1 MNSGKKAL
9 KLSVK
14 LWLLIGMISI
24 VGLVIAIIVSNTV
37 VRSRLRDD
45 IMREV
50 SSSLGYY
57 AFAIDSWFVQNQVV
71 VESMATVIDRLGE
84 GIAYELTGAFVEEV
98 DSMVLA
104 YVGFADEN
112 RLISAGLGAD
122 WLPPPGFYVNLR
134 LWYIPPDAYSF
145 TQISE
150 PYVSVG
156 YPYSIVVSVSS
167 RIPGIDAVL
176 GADLMIEEIM
186 SLVDSIQPP
195 FNGYVFLVTP
205 EGQIVSHPD
214 EDLRP
219 TGTEIRNLRDFRTY
233 DVFFDTERTTGGYHA
248 FMTSTGERAYLLT
261 YVMPTTG
268 WTMAMVVMA
277 PQIDIYIWV
286 TLSIIITTFA
296 VVLLIKSSA
305 ILFFLTGLLR
315 KTINRKIDFFNK
327 KSDSLVTGINIPQS
341 NYSDNSFQLDK
352 IDTEFNK
359 VVDDV
364 MRLNRDVVAMY
375 GQHEVGSYKSY
386 IDVSRHSGIYKEIA
400 SKINDFVSAL
410 IGNRTNII
418 DYFRDLADGNFEAKR
433 RNTFVGDEAYI
444 NDVLDSVK
452 NTIADI
458 ATSAYILAE
467 RASQGDLS
475 SSIDS
480 SQYKGNWADLAEKLN
495 DLVIDVNTPLIAI
508 RDNVE
513 LMANGDFSLLEMH
526 SPGVFG
532 EIIDSCNKTN
542 RIAQAYMDELTT
554 VLQKMASGDLN
565 VNLEENYVGS
575 YAPIGEAI
583 TIIVNSLNKTLTDIS
598 DAVEQVA
605 TGAQQIAEGSTQLA
619 EGTLRQNDAIE
630 SLQTSAE
637 FIHSKAVEANENAI
651 KATSGVNRTKEIVY
665 EGGEN
670 VKNMAHTMNKIK
682 ESSENIGK
690 ISKTITG
697 IAFQTNLLALNASVE
712 AARAGEHGR
721 GFSVVADEVRSL
733 AGRSQVSAA
742 ETSEIVKDDLNQVA
756 EGQRVTNE
764 VVGSF
769 ESIVGNIEDVSLALS
784 EITELSNEQLSQI
797 SGINQNVAEISTVVS
812 DTSMAAQESAS
823 ASEQLSSLADLLREE
838 VSFFKLREK

>member
-37 VRSRLRDD
+37 MRSRLRDD

-50 SSSLGYY
+50 TSSLGYN
-57 AFAIDSWFVQNQVV
+57 AFAIDSWFIKNQVV
-71 VESMATVIDRLGE
+71 VESMATVIDLLGE

-98 DSMVLA
+98 DSIVLA

-122 WLPPPGFYVNLR
+122 WLPPPDFYVNLR
-134 LWYIPPDAYSF
+134 LWYIPPDADSF

-150 PYVSVG
+150 PHVSIG
-156 YPYSIVVSVSS
+156 YPYSLVVSISS

-176 GADLMIEEIM
+176 GADLMIEEIIG
-186 SLVDSIQPP
+186 LVDLIQPP

-205 EGQIVSHPD
+205 EGLIVSHPD
-214 EDLRP
+214 DNLRP
-219 TGTEIRNLRDFRTY
+219 TSTEVRNLRDFGTY
-233 DVFFDTERTTGGYHA
+233 QVFFDAERALGDYHA
-248 FMTSTGERAYLLT
+248 FITSTGERAYLLT
-261 YVMPTTG
+261 YVLPATG

-286 TLSIIITTFA
+286 TLSIIIITFA

-315 KTINRKIDFFNK
+315 KTISRKIDFFNK
-327 KSDSLVTGINIPQS
+327 KSDALVTGINIPQS

-352 IDTEFNK
+352 IDIEFNK
-359 VVDDV
+359 VVDDT
-364 MRLNRDVVAMY
+364 MRLKRDIVAMY
-375 GQHEVGSYKSY
+375 SQHEIGSYKSY

-400 SKINDFVSAL
+400 TKVNDFVSAL

-418 DYFRDLADGNFEAKR
+418 EYFRDLANGNFEAVRK
-433 RNTFVGDEAYI
+433 NTFVGDEAYI

-458 ATSAYILAE
+458 ATSAYVLAE
-467 RASQGDLS
+467 KASQGDLS
-475 SSIDS
+475 ASIDS
-480 SQYKGNWADLAEKLN
+480 SQFKGNWADLAQKLN
-495 DLVIDVNTPLIAI
+495 ELVIAVNAPLIAI

-526 SPGVFG
+526 CPGVFG

-542 RIAQAYMDELTT
+542 RIGQAYLDELAQ

-565 VNLEENYVGS
+565 VKLEQGYVGS
-575 YAPIGEAI
+575 YAPIGGAI
-583 TIIVNSLNKTLTDIS
+583 TVIVDSLNEILTDIS

-605 TGAQQIAEGSTQLA
+605 EGALQIADGSTQLA
-619 EGTLRQNDAIE
+619 VGTLRQNDAIE
-630 SLQTSAE
+630 SLRTSVE
-637 FIHSKAVEANENAI
+637 FIHGKAVEANGNALN
-651 KATSGVNRTKEIVY
+651 ATGGVNRTKEIVY

-670 VKNMAHTMNKIK
+670 VKNMALTMNKIK

-742 ETSEIVKDDLNQVA
+742 ETSEIVKDDLTQVA
-756 EGQRVTNE
+756 EGQRITNE
-764 VVGSF
+764 VVESF
-769 ESIVGNIEDVSLALS
+769 ESIVGNIEDISLALS
-784 EITELSNEQLSQI
+784 EITELSNGQLSHI
-797 SGINQNVAEISTVVS
+797 SGINKSVSDISTVVT
-812 DTSMAAQESAS
+812 DASMAAQQSAS
-823 ASEQLSSLADLLREE
+823 ASQELSSLADLLREK
-838 VSFFKLREK
+838 VSIFKLRGK